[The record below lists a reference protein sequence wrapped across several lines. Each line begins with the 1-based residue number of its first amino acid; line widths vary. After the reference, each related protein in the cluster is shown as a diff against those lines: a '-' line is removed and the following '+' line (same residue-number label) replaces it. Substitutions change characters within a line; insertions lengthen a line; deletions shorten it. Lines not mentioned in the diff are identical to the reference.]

1 MKGIER
7 IKSFGLDEVDE
18 FALIHNYLRNSE
30 RNKQK
35 VINYKP
41 LTKEKLK
48 FLSCFLL
55 DSIYYSMI
63 YTIFRIAVYIII
75 VLINYGIFSKILRYT
90 NSLSLDEKIE
100 QTINIPQLIAFIIS
114 LAISFV
120 IIKLF
125 RNFDKKRFEKR
136 YEKAFKKHALIC
148 NIHFR
153 IEKNEA
159 LKKMSLVGQ
168 ITGNPHFGLLS
179 NIAGEFLKKR

>member
-30 RNKQK
+30 KNKQK

-75 VLINYGIFSKILRYT
+75 VLINYGIFSKFLGYA
-90 NSLSLDEKIE
+90 NNMNAKME
-100 QTINIPQLIAFIIS
+100 QTISQLIAFIIS

>member
-30 RNKQK
+30 KNKQK

-75 VLINYGIFSKILRYT
+75 VLINCSIFLKDIDRG
-90 NSLSLDEKIE
+90 
-100 QTINIPQLIAFIIS
+100 INIPQLIAFIIS